1 MKILVAFD
9 ENPDKNKRDSFRK
22 TMTQMLCSLDF
33 GEVKITESDI
43 VFGTTSTRIEPS
55 GISEFDIVIAKELVD
70 GVRIGPGRVKQYFVN
85 NPDLKL
91 ILIVDK
97 EKKSSGKLNALYKVG
112 YYDVLLSNDFKWK
125 FVEKLIYKSRTEE
138 EAWDYYGLALYSDYS
153 KVRLPVAEN
162 SVEVTGRGAD
172 NVGDTGMRADAV
184 KNGFNEPV
192 SVDEFSVVLVKK
204 TDTMN
209 INKAKSVQKGNENN
223 DKEASSNKES
233 EESEKKVE
241 KRKENKDSKGAK
253 QRKAEEKSKSSSK
266 DTSSKASSK
275 EGSAENVKKSN
286 VSTKKKSQKDKEEKK
301 NKKEDIAGTSKAA
314 EKESN
319 KKSAKKVSK
328 AEKDNSKVS
337 KSAKVGKKAAKE
349 ENLEEKASA
358 DELVTT
364 ASDAAYDLDAVG
376 SGYEINT
383 EYDYDEYDD
392 YYDEESEE
400 LLAEDESKPYDAMEY
415 LLPAMGDNVHVTTMD
430 WEHEGSETD
439 MKKYIRAIEKK
450 ALNPVRIKVELDRD
464 DVILEEILKYYTEE
478 DTHWI
483 SDLEAGILS
492 QEHFAQHLWQRV
504 QMYEDLADEDMEYI
518 FRRFSMF
525 MWGYDVITP
534 LIEDPTISDIALVAY
549 DNIQVKRY
557 GKRYFSKLT
566 FRSPSHFTTFI
577 NHILR
582 FNHVDLSD
590 KKPDKTFMD
599 TSTSAAARMRFVY
612 SQEYINAGGNPS
624 LIIRKVPTK
633 KYTLDELVD
642 YRMMDY
648 RTASII
654 LEEVRS
660 GGSIIWTGTMASG
673 KTSQMNTYLDFIRH
687 DKRGLVMQ
695 ENEELFSNTHPLLQ
709 FQNIRPSQD
718 GETLYDLRYLAT
730 FGLLMDLNYFIIGEI
745 KGSEAEQFTEAV
757 YTNTTCWGSVH
768 SISARDALPRI
779 ATLAVTKHFSEQEQ
793 LRKLSGGITMVVY
806 LDKFVVEEIV
816 RVKGWDEKNHCTIY
830 EDVEINIPPR
840 IDR

>member
-1 MKILVAFD
+1 MKILIAFD
-9 ENPDKNKRDSFRK
+9 ENPDKEKRDSFRK
-22 TMTQMLCSLDF
+22 TMTQMLCGLDF
-33 GEVKITESDI
+33 GDVKITESDI
-43 VFGTTSTRIEPS
+43 VFGTTSTRIEPA
-55 GISEFDIVIAKELVD
+55 GITEFDIVIAKELVD
-70 GVRIGPGRVKQYFVN
+70 GVRIGPGRVKQYFAN

-97 EKKSSGKLNALYKVG
+97 EKKSSGKLNALYKAG

-125 FVEKLIYKSRTEE
+125 YVERLIYKSRTEE

-153 KVRLPVAEN
+153 KVKLPDKENIEEVTERGAGNIAEHVKN
-162 SVEVTGRGAD
+162 VEVTGMSAD
-172 NVGDTGMRADAV
+172 VMKRHD
-184 KNGFNEPV
+184 NESV
-192 SVDEFSVVLVKK
+192 SAEEFSVELVKNP
-204 TDTMN
+204 DAMN
-209 INKAKSVQKGNENN
+209 VNKAKSVQKGNENE
-223 DKEASSNKES
+223 DKKTQPAKASSKKETK
-233 EESEKKVE
+233 EKTE
-241 KRKENKDSKGAK
+241 GTDSKGAK
-253 QRKAEEKSKSSSK
+253 QRKEDKKEKSSDKAASKESKAESVKNNNDSSSK
-266 DTSSKASSK
+266 PSKKDKAEKKDKKKDAKESSKA
-275 EGSAENVKKSN
+275 A
-286 VSTKKKSQKDKEEKK
+286 DKELKK
-301 NKKEDIAGTSKAA
+301 ASENKTSKD
-314 EKESN
+314 
-319 KKSAKKVSK
+319 
-328 AEKDNSKVS
+328 EKDDSKVS
-337 KSAKVGKKAAKE
+337 KPAKESKKAEKE
-349 ENLEEKASA
+349 EITGEKVSSVDVAVF
-358 DELVTT
+358 DEYVSEQNPSELT
-364 ASDAAYDLDAVG
+364 YDD
-376 SGYEINT
+376 T
-383 EYDYDEYDD
+383 EYNYDEYDD
-392 YYDEESEE
+392 YGEEEESEE

-415 LLPAMGDNVHVTTMD
+415 LLPAMGDNIHITTMD
-430 WEHEGSETD
+430 WENEGSEAD

-464 DVILEEILKYYTEE
+464 DEILEELLKYYTEE

-504 QMYEDLADEDMEYI
+504 QMYEDLTDEDMEYI

-557 GKRYFSKLT
+557 GKRYFSTLT

-633 KYTLDELVD
+633 KYTLGELVD

-654 LEEVRS
+654 LEEVRR